1 MRTTPATSA
10 AAQHSCGL
18 CSARCADLPS
28 ARLSVAGEDSRNV
41 KVLKQPSLE
50 RMALDYY
57 EREPSAWHHS
67 S

>member
-1 MRTTPATSA
+1 
-10 AAQHSCGL
+10 
-18 CSARCADLPS
+18 
-28 ARLSVAGEDSRNV
+28 LSVAGEDSRNV